1 MLKPKFGITG
11 TQLKVLAMIL
21 MVLDISTRCLFIEL
35 DLI

>member
-11 TQLKVLAMIL
+11 TQLKVLAMVLI
-21 MVLDISTRCLFIEL
+21 VLDHICIEL